1 MSFSTSLKKVGKRLT
16 YKYGNTGVLT
26 EVIVGAYNPTTGE
39 ADKTTVDVDVKY
51 QKEFYTTDEIESGL
65 YGIDDF
71 RAIISY
77 DKDIQKSW
85 LLDGAEIVNVRISQ
99 AQDLTI
105 IQELQC
111 RK

>member
-26 EVIVGAYNPTTGE
+26 EVTTGVYNPSTGNSG
-39 ADKTTVDVDVKY
+39 KTTVDVAVKY
-51 QKEFYTTDEIESGL
+51 RKEFYTTDEIESGL